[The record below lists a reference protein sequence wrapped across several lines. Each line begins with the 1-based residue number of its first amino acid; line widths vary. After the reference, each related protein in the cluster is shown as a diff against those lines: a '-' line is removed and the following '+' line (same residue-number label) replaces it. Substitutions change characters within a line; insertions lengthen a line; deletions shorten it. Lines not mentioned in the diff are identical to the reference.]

1 MYGQTH
7 AGLGWVLGMLPPSS
21 DRRLRAWCTIAA
33 VAPDVDV
40 GAILFGMDAYVRW
53 HHKPGHNVFFGPLL
67 LLIAYPFFHRR
78 PWKERAIAMLLVTAA
93 WASHLLTD
101 MKLSGWEVYLF
112 WPFSERGYGFQP
124 ILALGHPLNL
134 WLAGVF
140 MTLPWLLALWKPVTP
155 LELVSPR
162 LDRIFL
168 NAFRKKSRSCSACG
182 TACNNDCDGCGKPAC
197 MKHGR
202 INWKFRIACPACVL
216 RTASRP

>member
-7 AGLGWVLGMLPPSS
+7 AGLGWAIGMLPPTS

-33 VAPDVDV
+33 VVPDYDA
-40 GAILFGMDAYVRW
+40 GAMLFGMDAYVRL
-53 HHKPGHNVFFGPLL
+53 HHKPGHNVYFGLL
-67 LLIAYPFFHRR
+67 FLLAAYPFFHGR
-78 PWKERAIAMLLVTAA
+78 PLKQRWTAIVLISLAL
-93 WASHLLTD
+93 ASHLLTD

-124 ILALGHPLNL
+124 ILALGHPINL

-168 NAFRKKSRSCSACG
+168 NAFRKKSLACSTCG
-182 TACNNDCDGCGKPAC
+182 TSCNNRCDTCERPAC

-202 INWKFRIACPACVL
+202 LDWKFRIACPAC
-216 RTASRP
+216 ASP